1 MENAIILKVKDQPL
15 VSANI
20 KANDEMRMHAEKS
33 LSQCKKYLDQGDID
47 STRDALGRTDE
58 IIENLRRRI

>member
-1 MENAIILKVKDQPL
+1 
-15 VSANI
+15 
-20 KANDEMRMHAEKS
+20 MRLHAEKS

-47 STRDALGRTDE
+47 LTRDALGRTDE